1 MKLKLENFRKNT
13 LAFMR
18 DCGYAPIER
27 SAQGEWNF
35 AKSLMGRDYPRFH
48 CYVKEEGINLLV
60 NLHLDQKKPSY
71 AGSSAHSGEYEGE
84 VVETEAERIRRL
96 FQKSFQ

>member
-27 SAQGEWNF
+27 NAAGELNCVRP
-35 AKSLMGRDYPRFH
+35 LMGRDYPRFH
-48 CYVKEEGINLLV
+48 CYVKEDGTNLLL

-84 VVETEAERIRRL
+84 VVETEAARIRQL
-96 FQKSFQ
+96 FQKSL